1 VTSEE
6 IRIGGEILEEVAGI
20 LPGDVSTEKS
30 FAADLDSLSMVEV
43 VAAEE
48 NCDTTSPEQV
58 ADEDE
63 PHHHRRCRQV
73 HREAQTRRVTEVL
86 VTGLGATTPLGGD
99 VPSTWAAMLA
109 GKSGVR
115 KIDAEWAQDLP
126 VRLVA
131 NLAAEP
137 TDTLERVQAR
147 RLDRSQQVALVAAR
161 EAWADA
167 GTPEVDPERLAVV
180 VGTGIGGA
188 VTLLG
193 QDDIM
198 ELQGHRRVSPLTIP
212 MLMPN
217 GAAAIVGLEIGARAG
232 VHTPVSACASG
243 AEAIAW
249 GLDVIRSG
257 RADVVVVGGAEAC
270 IHPVLLAGFSQMQA
284 LSTRNDDPEAASRP
298 FDKGRDGFVFGEGAG
313 VLVLERAEYA
323 KARGARVYARLA
335 GAGITADA
343 HHIAAPDPVGAGA
356 SRAITKAVQDAGLT
370 AADIGHA
377 NAHATST
384 PLGDTAEAAA
394 LLSALGEHPVV
405 TSTKSMTGHLLGA
418 AGAVEAIA
426 TLLAVRDGLV
436 PFTRNLD
443 DPDDDI
449 RLDLAR
455 DKPREITL
463 HAAVNDSFGFGGH
476 NVALVFTAA

>member
-1 VTSEE
+1 
-6 IRIGGEILEEVAGI
+6 
-20 LPGDVSTEKS
+20 
-30 FAADLDSLSMVEV
+30 M
-43 VAAEE
+43 
-48 NCDTTSPEQV
+48 
-58 ADEDE
+58 
-63 PHHHRRCRQV
+63 
-73 HREAQTRRVTEVL
+73 TEVF

-99 VPSTWAAMLA
+99 VPSSWAAMLA
-109 GKSGVR
+109 GESGVR

-126 VRLVA
+126 VRIAA
-131 NLAAEP
+131 NLAVEP

-167 GTPEVDPERLAVV
+167 GTPEVDRERLAVV
-180 VGTGIGGA
+180 IGTGIGGLL
-188 VTLLG
+188 TLLG

-198 ELQGHRRVSPLTIP
+198 EKRGYRRVSPLTIP

-217 GAAAIVGLEIGARAG
+217 GAAATVGLEIGARAG

-249 GLDVIRSG
+249 GLDIIRSG

-270 IHPVLLAGFSQMQA
+270 IHPLPLAGFAQMQA
-284 LSTRNDDPEAASRP
+284 LSTRNDDPEAACRP
-298 FDKGRDGFVFGEGAG
+298 FDRGRDGFVIGEGAG
-313 VLVLERAEYA
+313 ILVLERAEYA
-323 KARGARVYARLA
+323 KARGARVHALLA
-335 GAGITADA
+335 GAGITSDA
-343 HHIAAPDPVGAGA
+343 YHVAAPDPVGAGA

-384 PLGDTAEAAA
+384 PVGDAAEAAA
-394 LLSALGEHPVV
+394 LLNALGEHLVV

-426 TLLAVRDGLV
+426 TLLAVRDGVV

-443 DPDDDI
+443 DPDDNI
-449 RLDLAR
+449 RLDLVR
-455 DKPREITL
+455 DAPREIAL

-476 NVALVFTAA
+476 NVALVFAAASTTKAGSDSSALPIST